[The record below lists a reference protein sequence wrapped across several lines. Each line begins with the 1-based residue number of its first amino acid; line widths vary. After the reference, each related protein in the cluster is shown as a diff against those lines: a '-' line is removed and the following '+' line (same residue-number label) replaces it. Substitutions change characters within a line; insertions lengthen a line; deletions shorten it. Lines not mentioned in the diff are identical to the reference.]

1 VGGRERGREGLLVL
15 SRMGGLWCCECIST
29 LVYVHGFQGMASFA
43 CLLACLRGG
52 VEEEEEEEEEEE
64 VM

>member
-1 VGGRERGREGLLVL
+1 MGGREGGREGLLVL

-43 CLLACLRGG
+43 CLFEGGCRGG
-52 VEEEEEEEEEEE
+52 GGGGGGGGNVGL
-64 VM
+64 